1 MTRLF
6 DGFISIL
13 YIQIWEHRIR
23 ITRFPDG
30 EVFDRIPPTD
40 LNPFSH
46 PRTLLSNFSR
56 AEAFIR
62 QCISEATG
70 NRPVKTSP
78 IVVMHPMEKL
88 DGGLTQIERR
98 AFLEL
103 GYGAGAREVHV
114 HTGQPLNQVTRET
127 LGSLEQDPERPP
139 PKHFTLQKLFLPAIF
154 IIFVWLQF
162 KDHW

>member
-1 MTRLF
+1 MTKLLDSF
-6 DGFISIL
+6 VHIL

-30 EVFDRIPPTD
+30 EVFERTPPTD
-40 LNPFSH
+40 INPFSH
-46 PRTLLSNFSR
+46 PRTLLSDFTH
-56 AEAFIR
+56 AEAFIH
-62 QCISEATG
+62 QCILETGG
-70 NRPVKTSP
+70 NRLAKTSP

-114 HTGQPLNQVTRET
+114 HTGPALHQVTRET
-127 LGSLEQDPERPP
+127 LDTLEQDPERLP
-139 PKHFTLQKLFLPAIF
+139 PKHFTLRKLFLPAIF
-154 IIFVWLQF
+154 IIYVLLQF
-162 KDHW
+162 KDRW

>member
-1 MTRLF
+1 MASLLDRFTH
-6 DGFISIL
+6 IL
-13 YIQIWEHRIR
+13 YIQVWEYRVR

-30 EVFDRIPPTD
+30 TVFERTPPTTM
-40 LNPFSH
+40 NPFSH
-46 PRTLLSNFSR
+46 PRTLLSHFSQ
-56 AEAFIR
+56 AESFIR
-62 QCISEATG
+62 ECIIESTG
-70 NRPVKTSP
+70 HGLTKAAP

-114 HTGQPLNQVTRET
+114 YTGQALDQVTRET
-127 LGSLEQDPERPP
+127 LNTLEQDPERPT
-139 PKHFTLQKLFLPAIF
+139 PKHFTLRKLFLPAIV
-154 IIFVWLQF
+154 IIFVLLQF

>member
-1 MTRLF
+1 MPSLF
-6 DGFISIL
+6 DRFTSIL
-13 YIQIWEHRIR
+13 YIQVWEHRIR

-30 EVFDRIPPTD
+30 DILERTPPAGT
-40 LNPFSH
+40 NPFSH
-46 PRTLLSNFSR
+46 PRTLLNHFSQ

-62 QCISEATG
+62 ACITDAIG
-70 NRPVKTSP
+70 NHLAKASP
-78 IVVMHPMEKL
+78 IVVIHPMEKL

-114 HTGQPLNQVTRET
+114 HTGHPLSQVTRDT
-127 LGSLEQDPERPP
+127 LGTLEQDPERPV
-139 PKHFTLQKLFLPAIF
+139 PKHFALRKLFLPAIF
-154 IIFVWLQF
+154 IVYVLFQF